1 MYCMGVIRQLKRF
14 RDQKGKFRL
23 KNSDYRQV
31 RSLRLTDSTWKAL
44 GDTAE
49 SNSLSRSDLLEN
61 LVKQNNGIFPYP
73 VETEKLHEEIKL
85 LKQQLDF
92 PPLDR
97 DQLIIVAQRVLSSLR
112 LGKQAYSYKLV
123 QKSLK
128 KFIELILV
136 TAK

>member
-1 MYCMGVIRQLKRF
+1 MGVIRQLKRF

-49 SNSLSRSDLLEN
+49 SNSLSRADLLEN
-61 LVKQNNGIFPYP
+61 LVKQNKGIFPYP

-92 PPLDR
+92 QPLDR
-97 DQLIIVAQRVLSSLR
+97 DQLLIVAQRVLSSLR
-112 LGKQAYSYKLV
+112 LGKQASSYKLV

-128 KFIELILV
+128 KFIELILPF
-136 TAK
+136 AK

>member
-1 MYCMGVIRQLKRF
+1 MGGIRQLKRF

-49 SNSLSRSDLLEN
+49 SNSLSRADLLEN

-73 VETEKLHEEIKL
+73 VETEKLHEEIIL

-92 PPLDR
+92 QSLDQ
-97 DQLIIVAQRVLSSLR
+97 DQLIISAQRVLSSLR
-112 LGKQAYSYKLV
+112 LGKQASSYKLV

-128 KFIELILV
+128 KFIELILA
-136 TAK
+136 TPK

>member
-1 MYCMGVIRQLKRF
+1 MGVIRQLKRF

-49 SNSLSRSDLLEN
+49 SNSLSRADLLEN
-61 LVKQNNGIFPYP
+61 LVKQNKGIFPYP

-92 PPLDR
+92 QPLDR
-97 DQLIIVAQRVLSSLR
+97 VQLLIVAQRVLSSLR
-112 LGKQAYSYKLV
+112 LGKQASSYKLV

-128 KFIELILV
+128 KFIELILPF
-136 TAK
+136 AK